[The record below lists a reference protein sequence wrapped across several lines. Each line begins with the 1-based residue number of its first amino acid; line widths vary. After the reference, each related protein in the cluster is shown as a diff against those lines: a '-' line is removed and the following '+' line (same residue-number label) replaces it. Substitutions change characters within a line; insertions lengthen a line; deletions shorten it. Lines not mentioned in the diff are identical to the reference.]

1 MNPKVSVIVPVYGAE
16 AFLPTCISSLRAQT
30 LRDIELIFVCD
41 GSPDHSLAILRRVES
56 LDSRIRVIA
65 FEENQGVSAA
75 RNAGLDA
82 ARGDYIGFCDGDDW
96 AEPQMY
102 ETLLRAAEEAEADVA
117 FCRVFKDRG
126 EAREDVPL
134 GFDDGTV
141 FSREEIGRTLIPAM
155 LSRPTDSD
163 ELPLS
168 GYTPRNLFRREAIGS
183 HRFRPDIRYAEDLLF
198 IVACM
203 KDARCAV
210 AVDRAYYHYRFHSGS
225 VTKHFSFHVP
235 ESYEKSNDAL
245 EALLADSPE
254 CMRRMKIR
262 RRKMAVG
269 TVRNFCYPGT
279 PYAFWE
285 RVRRAKA
292 YMNRPDI
299 AALFDD
305 VTVTEYAPDGTSVV
319 VWHNDFSDGS
329 QKPENAWSS
338 DGTGSWSMSEG
349 YLKISGGTDDY
360 VLTFDKLKLREGCK
374 YKISGHM
381 QTVGAPS
388 GGFADIRADF
398 SLAENVYESGREYVF
413 AELSEI
419 VRFGK
424 ENNVPIYFGEFGA
437 DAESFKNGLG
447 GERWVAD
454 VMDFFNENGISYSYH
469 AYHEPM
475 FGFYPEDTV
484 KYPQHRNEAL
494 AKVFADKNR
503 NG

>member
-1 MNPKVSVIVPVYGAE
+1 MAYNNGFIAGLLLVAYTALAFIRALRYYWAHRKESPYAATPLAFCTVFILVGMFESVYAPFSIIGCVY
-16 AFLPTCISSLRAQT
+16 FLVQTCISSLRAQT

-41 GSPDHSLAILRRVES
+41 GSPDHSLAILRRVEP

-102 ETLLRAAEEAEADVA
+102 ETLLRAAEEAGADVA

-155 LSRPTDSD
+155 LSRATDSD

-245 EALLADSPE
+245 
-254 CMRRMKIR
+254 
-262 RRKMAVG
+262 
-269 TVRNFCYPGT
+269 
-279 PYAFWE
+279 FWE

-305 VTVTEYAPDGTSVV
+305 VKPS
-319 VWHNDFSDGS
+319 DFPAQLG
-329 QKPENAWSS
+329 
-338 DGTGSWSMSEG
+338 
-349 YLKISGGTDDY
+349 
-360 VLTFDKLKLREGCK
+360 VKLFL
-374 YKISGHM
+374 M
-381 QTVGAPS
+381 QRRMA
-388 GGFADIRADF
+388 FAMCF
-398 SLAENVYESGREYVF
+398 LFTYVF
-413 AELSEI
+413 DR
-419 VRFGK
+419 V
-424 ENNVPIYFGEFGA
+424 
-437 DAESFKNGLG
+437 
-447 GERWVAD
+447 
-454 VMDFFNENGISYSYH
+454 
-469 AYHEPM
+469 
-475 FGFYPEDTV
+475 
-484 KYPQHRNEAL
+484 
-494 AKVFADKNR
+494 
-503 NG
+503 

>member
-41 GSPDHSLAILRRVES
+41 GSPDHSLAILRRVEP

-102 ETLLRAAEEAEADVA
+102 ETLLRAAEEAGADVA

-155 LSRPTDSD
+155 LSRATDSD

-245 EALLADSPE
+245 EALLA
-254 CMRRMKIR
+254 
-262 RRKMAVG
+262 
-269 TVRNFCYPGT
+269 
-279 PYAFWE
+279 
-285 RVRRAKA
+285 AKA
-292 YMNRPDI
+292 AGKIGHIGVTAHMAAVFEKALTMDWVETVMFPYNIVEDQAKELIHACAEKNIGFI
-299 AALFDD
+299 AMKPLAGGAIEDAVTALRYVCANPD
-305 VTVTEYAPDGTSVV
+305 VTVVIPGMADVAELNQNLAAVNDSSPLSVEEEAKMRAIRDALGTQFCRRCNYCQPCSAGISISSV
-319 VWHNDFSDGS
+319 FLF
-329 QKPENAWSS
+329 
-338 DGTGSWSMSEG
+338 EG
-349 YLKISGGTDDY
+349 YLSRYGLADWARSRYAT
-360 VLTFDKLKLREGCK
+360 LTKKASECIGCGACESRCPYHLPIRSMLKE
-374 YKISGHM
+374 
-381 QTVGAPS
+381 A
-388 GGFADIRADF
+388 
-398 SLAENVYESGREYVF
+398 AE
-413 AELSEI
+413 
-419 VRFGK
+419 K
-424 ENNVPIYFGEFGA
+424 FGE
-437 DAESFKNGLG
+437 
-447 GERWVAD
+447 
-454 VMDFFNENGISYSYH
+454 
-469 AYHEPM
+469 
-475 FGFYPEDTV
+475 
-484 KYPQHRNEAL
+484 
-494 AKVFADKNR
+494 
-503 NG
+503 